1 MDGDSLKATVESADG
16 TRVEGKVVDG
26 CDGATL
32 GVSVGSL
39 ESHFVAGGLD
49 GDSVEE
55 AAGAKVG
62 STDVNDDNG
71 ATVEGSSVGLES
83 VSVRNLF
90 KRNSIA
96 DVTFQWSREKYRQ
109 TNFTQ

>member
-16 TRVEGKVVDG
+16 TRVEGKVVND

-49 GDSVEE
+49 GDSVE
-55 AAGAKVG
+55 
-62 STDVNDDNG
+62 
-71 ATVEGSSVGLES
+71 
-83 VSVRNLF
+83 
-90 KRNSIA
+90 
-96 DVTFQWSREKYRQ
+96 
-109 TNFTQ
+109 